1 MVVILQTVKSIAT
14 NTDHSWILFLVVDGD
29 TDFEMENDD
38 FEYDTPSE
46 DDGGDWRRPAKKKV
60 NSTKPILKPIEV

>member
-1 MVVILQTVKSIAT
+1 M
-14 NTDHSWILFLVVDGD
+14 FVDGD
-29 TDFEMENDD
+29 ADFEMENDD

-60 NSTKPILKPIEV
+60 NSTNHILKHTVVDLLFYS

>member
-1 MVVILQTVKSIAT
+1 MVVILQTVKIITTSI
-14 NTDHSWILFLVVDGD
+14 DHSLILFLFVDGD

-60 NSTKPILKPIEV
+60 NSTKPILKPIVV